1 MDARNFFDMQA
12 VMFFNQREERT
23 FKDRLD
29 PFSLRDVEFKQHFR
43 FSKNAVKDLV
53 TMLRPDLIYNCNRG
67 LPLSPELKVCL
78 ALSYYGGGHFQRIT
92 ALYGGISQSAFQR
105 SLVQVTDAILH
116 KKNEFI
122 FMPNDDEMAET
133 ADRMLTR
140 FGLPRFAMVG
150 LKVSFCL
157 IGSIQNTIS

>member
-1 MDARNFFDMQA
+1 M
-12 VMFFNQREERT
+12 
-23 FKDRLD
+23 
-29 PFSLRDVEFKQHFR
+29 
-43 FSKNAVKDLV
+43 KDLV

-92 ALYGGISQSAFQR
+92 ALYGGISQCAFQR
-105 SLVQVTDAILH
+105 SLVQVTDAILD

-140 FGLPRFAMVG
+140 FGLPRFAMHG
-150 LKVSFCL
+150 RFKSFILFNWINSKHHILGC
-157 IGSIQNTIS
+157 